1 MEQNEKSK
9 LLNDSTISKRI
20 TKKWIKVNDLSSRQY
35 YVNKS
40 IRFKASIVRSNLR
53 DYIDAYI
60 VVKGAITA
68 EGNNDDK
75 SRNEKLIFKHIALF
89 KSCI

>member
-9 LLNDSTISKRI
+9 LLNDSTISKSI
-20 TKKWIKVNDLSSRQY
+20 TKEWIKVNDSSSRQY
-35 YVNKS
+35 SVNKS
-40 IRFKASIVRSNLR
+40 IRFKASIVRSNLC